1 MYTRRIT
8 LVDAPLPPELKS
20 RRGQLL
26 RWLAKALGLLSGK
39 GADVVID
46 VLDGLFYYNVKKGYP
61 PTLEDLVGYVNRKRR
76 ERGEYV
82 VAAEA
87 VRYHV
92 RKMEAVGIIE
102 RTSRRGGKIVF
113 RRWKYG
119 SGVPKDFVMALR
131 ADAQDILKRVEEA
144 VDALTSLYEV

>member
-1 MYTRRIT
+1 MYIRRIT
-8 LVDAPLPPELKS
+8 LVGAPLPPEIKN

-26 RWLAKALGLLSGK
+26 RWLANALGLLSGR

-46 VLDGLFYYNVKKGYP
+46 VLDGIFYYNVRKGYP
-61 PTLEDLVGYVNRKRR
+61 PTLEDLVTYVNRKRR
-76 ERGEYV
+76 ERGESV

-92 RKMEAVGIIE
+92 RKMEAVGILE

-119 SGVPKDFVMALR
+119 SGAPGDFVMALR
-131 ADAQDILKRVEEA
+131 AEVLDILKRVEEA
-144 VDALTSLYEV
+144 VDALTSLYEI